1 MPIKRKPKTPGSGRP
16 SDPVMDAYAQR
27 YDLSVKQKKLLKR
40 YIVQVSLCQS
50 DEARRLLLGVS
61 RKEEAA

>member
-1 MPIKRKPKTPGSGRP
+1 
-16 SDPVMDAYAQR
+16 MDAYAQR
-27 YDLSVKQKKLLKR
+27 YELSVKQKTLLNR

-61 RKEEAA
+61 QKEVAA

>member
-16 SDPVMDAYAQR
+16 SDAVMDAYAQR
-27 YDLSVKQKKLLKR
+27 YELSVKQKTLLNR

-61 RKEEAA
+61 QKEVAA

>member
-1 MPIKRKPKTPGSGRP
+1 
-16 SDPVMDAYAQR
+16 MDAYAQR
-27 YDLSVKQKKLLKR
+27 YELSVKQKTLLKR

-61 RKEEAA
+61 QKEEAA

>member
-16 SDPVMDAYAQR
+16 SDAVMDAYADR
-27 YDLSVKQKKLLKR
+27 FGLSPKQKVLLKR
-40 YIVQVSLCQS
+40 YIVQVSLCSS

>member
-1 MPIKRKPKTPGSGRP
+1 MPIKRKLKTPGIGRP
-16 SDPVMDAYAQR
+16 SDAVMDAYAQR
-27 YDLSVKQKKLLKR
+27 YKLSVKQKTLLNR

-61 RKEEAA
+61 QKEEAE